1 MEPTA
6 PPSPTIIAT
15 QSGDMFNQAR
25 GRFFL
30 GVLRRSPPREPSRDD
45 ENGRRRR
52 LPSLSRAQPEILLL
66 TDDASASP
74 RSQGKPGARAAAK
87 GLEALPSDEHLQP
100 SALRQPRRR

>member
-45 ENGRRRR
+45 ENGRR